1 LELSAPLEQILE
13 NTKLICSALDRISLQ
28 VEDDPEQCLNFLV
41 DCRANFPNWDLIQR
55 WTIKQVQSL
64 TLNITRKVK
73 FSSSR
78 AAFLQ
83 GCLANLFVRYIF
95 IVFLGFGGG
104 GGWGLGFFVK
114 L

>member
-13 NTKLICSALDRISLQ
+13 NTKLICFSLDRISLQ

-95 IVFLGFGGG
+95 IVFWVLEEEEDGDLDF
-104 GGWGLGFFVK
+104 L
-114 L
+114 